1 MTASTVA
8 VSANAAHQ
16 IPKGYEM
23 GLAGI
28 RYTVAMATT
37 SLDDVGDIVE
47 LGYLPANCTIVG
59 VIVSSTDM
67 DSNVTPLAVGKI
79 TVGSTDI
86 VTAIADQKNGT
97 SSFYACSPLALTAVT
112 KAQWNQTAVAATAVA
127 GTLDVT
133 FIYINQ

>member
-1 MTASTVA
+1 MTAATVA

-28 RYTVAMATT
+28 RFTISMATT

-47 LGYLPANCTIVG
+47 LGYLPANCTVIG
-59 VIVSSTDM
+59 FIVSSTDM
-67 DSNVTPLAVGKI
+67 DTNVSPTATGKL
-79 TVGSTDI
+79 TLGSTDL
-86 VTAIADQKNGT
+86 VTGIADQKAGT
-97 SSFYACSPLALTAVT
+97 SSFYACTPTALTAVT
-112 KAQWNQTAVAATAVA
+112 KLQWNQTAVSATAAA

-133 FIYINQ
+133 ALYINQ